1 MWYLNWSDVI
11 PYNMLSAYILHQTQK
26 KNEQNLTKIIY
37 ECHKCENACYR
48 R

>member
-26 KNEQNLTKIIY
+26 KKRTKFNQNNLWMS
-37 ECHKCENACYR
+37 
-48 R
+48 